1 MTAEVITDGTGG
13 TPGQTTA
20 TITGGGADCE
30 DATKNAISSLLDE
43 VSKIIAD
50 LAALKTAVDA
60 NKTAIDLLNAND
72 ATLKITA
79 SA

>member
-20 TITGGGADCE
+20 TISGGAASCMDSTR
-30 DATKNAISSLLDE
+30 DAIASLIDE
-43 VSKIIAD
+43 VAKLIAD
-50 LAALKTAVDA
+50 VGALKTAVDA
-60 NKTAIDLLNAND
+60 NKAAIDALNADD
-72 ATLKITA
+72 ATLHITA